1 MRVLFVFLPVVL
13 GFTVRPVT
21 VSHSSF
27 KTQLDAVGIFFG
39 TSTGNTESVAELISA
54 EFGDDASEPID
65 IDSVQGK
72 LADEFAK
79 YDALIVGTPTWNTGA
94 DTERSGTGWDEVYYG
109 EMQDL
114 KLQGKNV
121 AVFGLGDSVSY
132 AENYADGTG
141 ELHDVFQALGCNML
155 GYVSQEGYEHEAS
168 KAIRGDLFCGL
179 PLDNVNFEELTA
191 ERVSKWVAQ
200 LKDEGIL
207 DLEGSGSRDDESV
220 ETPDPVMADLDAALR
235 MDLEESSSLLTESI
249 SKVGA
254 GGFTPHYNA
263 KTGRTM
269 WTSADGRTCY
279 YTEASAKVSP

>member
-1 MRVLFVFLPVVL
+1 MW
-13 GFTVRPVT
+13 
-21 VSHSSF
+21 
-27 KTQLDAVGIFFG
+27 
-39 TSTGNTESVAELISA
+39 SA
-54 EFGDDASEPID
+54 DASLTTRFLRPINA
-65 IDSVQGK
+65 I
-72 LADEFAK
+72 A
-79 YDALIVGTPTWNTGA
+79 GA

-132 AENYADGTG
+132 GENYADATG

-155 GYVSQEGYEHEAS
+155 GYVSQDGYEHESS
-168 KAIRGDLFCGL
+168 KALRGDLYCGL

-200 LKDEGIL
+200 LKVEGIL
-207 DLEGSGSRDDESV
+207 DSAGSGKQDEEAV
-220 ETPDPVMADLDAALR
+220 ETVDVAPDPVLSFSEDTLR
-235 MDLEESSSLLTESI
+235 MQLEESSTLLTESI
-249 SKVGA
+249 NTVGA

-269 WTSADGRTCY
+269 WTSSNGRTCY

>member
-1 MRVLFVFLPVVL
+1 MS
-13 GFTVRPVT
+13 GFTVQPPSRT
-21 VSHSSF
+21 AF
-27 KTQLDAVGIFFG
+27 RTQLDAIGIFFG
-39 TSTGNTESVAELISA
+39 TSTGNTESVADLISS

-65 IDSVQGK
+65 IDAVQGK

-114 KLQGKNV
+114 NLQGKPV

-141 ELHDVFQALGCNML
+141 ELHDVFQALGCKML
-155 GYVSQEGYEHEAS
+155 GYVSQEGYVHEAS
-168 KAIRGDLFCGL
+168 KAIRGDVFCGL
-179 PLDNVNFEELTA
+179 PLDNVNFEELTQ
-191 ERVSKWVAQ
+191 ERVTNWVAQ
-200 LKDEGIL
+200 LKEEGIL
-207 DLEGSGSRDDESV
+207 AGGSINEPVKTETVAKVSDPVAEKENALQQQLDESS
-220 ETPDPVMADLDAALR
+220 T
-235 MDLEESSSLLTESI
+235 LLAESI

-254 GGFTPHYNA
+254 GGFTPHYSA
-263 KTGRTM
+263 RAGRTM
-269 WTSADGRTCY
+269 WTSPDGRTCY

>member
-1 MRVLFVFLPVVL
+1 M
-13 GFTVRPVT
+13 
-21 VSHSSF
+21 SIH
-27 KTQLDAVGIFFG
+27 
-39 TSTGNTESVAELISA
+39 VA
-54 EFGDDASEPID
+54 
-65 IDSVQGK
+65 
-72 LADEFAK
+72 
-79 YDALIVGTPTWNTGA
+79 GA

-114 KLQGKNV
+114 KLQGKSV

-132 AENYADGTG
+132 GENYADATG

-155 GYVSQEGYEHEAS
+155 GYVSQDGYEHESS

-207 DLEGSGSRDDESV
+207 DSTGSGKQGDEAAESDFV
-220 ETPDPVMADLDAALR
+220 APDLVAADSDEALR
-235 MDLEESSSLLTESI
+235 MDLEESSTLLTESI
-249 SKVGA
+249 SAVGA

-269 WTSADGRTCY
+269 WTSSDGRTCY